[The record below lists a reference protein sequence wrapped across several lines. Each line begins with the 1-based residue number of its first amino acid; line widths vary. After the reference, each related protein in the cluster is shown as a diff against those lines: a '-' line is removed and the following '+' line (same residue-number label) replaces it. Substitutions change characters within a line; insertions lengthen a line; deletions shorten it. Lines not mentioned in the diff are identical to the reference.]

1 MIVNGTILV
10 AHPTNCSGPDFA
22 RSVVLITEV
31 NPKGTVGFVLNKQ
44 HSITQLEVFR
54 QNGID
59 PIIERDLPVYR
70 GGPVNTHA
78 LCTIHS
84 DEWYSSNTA
93 QIVPGCAISSDPIM
107 LQKMGMGNTPKHCR
121 WLAGMSGWAPGQLE
135 AEVAGMGPFAKK
147 QQWMTLPYNKKLI
160 FDYAGEAQYRKCIDS
175 VAKLHT
181 ENYMV

>member
-1 MIVNGTILV
+1 MIESGTILV
-10 AHPTNCSGPDFA
+10 AHPTNVSGADFL

-59 PIIERDLPVYR
+59 PIIERDLPVFR

-93 QIVPGCAISSDPIM
+93 QVAPGCAISSDPIM
-107 LQKMGMGNTPKHCR
+107 LQKMGMGNVPKHYR
-121 WLAGMSGWAPGQLE
+121 WFAGMAGWAPGQLE
-135 AEVAGMGPFAKK
+135 AEIAGMGPFAKK
-147 QQWMTLPYNKKLI
+147 QQWMTLPFNRKLV
-160 FDYAGEAQYRKCIDS
+160 FDYAGEAQYRKCIDT
-175 VAKLHT
+175 VAKIQT
-181 ENYMV
+181 EGYLA